1 MNIGAIAR
9 AAGASRDTLRF
20 YEKRGLIRST
30 RGDNGYRRYGPETA
44 QLVVYI
50 RTAQKLGFS
59 LADIGANM
67 AAVADASDPDA
78 AVAALLASKVA
89 VIDARIAELQLLKDE
104 LLARLR
110 QQCPLAATAP
120 HLDLPKHACRACPT
134 AGTSWCVKCRVRVPH
149 R

>member
-9 AAGASRDTLRF
+9 AAGVSCDTLRV

-30 RGDNGYRRYGPETA
+30 RAGNGYRRYGPETA

-67 AAVADASDPDA
+67 AAVADAPDPDA
-78 AVAALLASKVA
+78 AVGALLASKVA
-89 VIDARIAELQLLKDE
+89 VIDARIAELQQLKDE
-104 LLARLR
+104 LLVRVR
-110 QQCPLAATAP
+110 QQCPLAATVAAP
-120 HLDLPKHACRACPT
+120 
-134 AGTSWCVKCRVRVPH
+134 
-149 R
+149 

>member
-1 MNIGAIAR
+1 MTTSVNPGVHSKVKHDDGETRMNIGAIAR
-9 AAGASRDTLRF
+9 AAGVSCDTLRF

-30 RGDNGYRRYGPETA
+30 RAANGYRRYGPETA

-67 AAVADASDPDA
+67 AAVADAPDPDA

-89 VIDARIAELQLLKDE
+89 VIDARIAELQLLKNE
-104 LLARLR
+104 LLARVQ
-110 QQCPLAATAP
+110 QQCPLAATAAASP
-120 HLDLPKHACRACPT
+120 CASA
-134 AGTSWCVKCRVRVPH
+134 A
-149 R
+149 